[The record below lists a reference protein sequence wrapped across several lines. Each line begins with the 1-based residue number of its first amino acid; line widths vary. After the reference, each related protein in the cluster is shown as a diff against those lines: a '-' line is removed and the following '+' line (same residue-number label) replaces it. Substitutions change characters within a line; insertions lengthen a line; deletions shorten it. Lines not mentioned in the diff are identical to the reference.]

1 MEIPVLQFKESVNI
15 VNAENII
22 FDKWRIILSNKIM
35 EKTNERLRIE
45 ELEERIKELKE
56 ENDSTERKR
65 EYEFC
70 IKIYELSLQNKSLIN
85 NGLDFDEILEKTY
98 KWFKMKM
105 GEI

>member
-1 MEIPVLQFKESVNI
+1 
-15 VNAENII
+15 
-22 FDKWRIILSNKIM
+22 M

-56 ENDSTERKR
+56 EKDYRERKT

-105 GEI
+105 GKIQKTKEKIL

>member
-1 MEIPVLQFKESVNI
+1 MV
-15 VNAENII
+15 
-22 FDKWRIILSNKIM
+22 LSNEIM
-35 EKTNERLRIE
+35 EKTEKTNERLRIE

-56 ENDSTERKR
+56 ERDFIERKR

-105 GEI
+105 REI

>member
-1 MEIPVLQFKESVNI
+1 
-15 VNAENII
+15 
-22 FDKWRIILSNKIM
+22 M

-56 ENDSTERKR
+56 EKEEKDSTETKR

-85 NGLDFDEILEKTY
+85 NGSDFDEILEKTY

-105 GEI
+105 RDER

>member
-1 MEIPVLQFKESVNI
+1 MV
-15 VNAENII
+15 
-22 FDKWRIILSNKIM
+22 LSNDIM
-35 EKTNERLRIE
+35 EKTEKTNERLRIE

-56 ENDSTERKR
+56 EKDSTETKR

-70 IKIYELSLQNKSLIN
+70 IKIYELSLRNKSLIN
-85 NGLDFDEILEKTY
+85 NGSDFDEILEKTY

>member
-1 MEIPVLQFKESVNI
+1 
-15 VNAENII
+15 
-22 FDKWRIILSNKIM
+22 M

-45 ELEERIKELKE
+45 ELEERIKELTE
-56 ENDSTERKR
+56 EKDYRETKT

-105 GEI
+105 REI

>member
-1 MEIPVLQFKESVNI
+1 
-15 VNAENII
+15 
-22 FDKWRIILSNKIM
+22 M

-56 ENDSTERKR
+56 EKDSTETKR

-85 NGLDFDEILEKTY
+85 NGSDFDEILEKTY

-105 GEI
+105 REI

>member
-1 MEIPVLQFKESVNI
+1 MVI
-15 VNAENII
+15 
-22 FDKWRIILSNKIM
+22 SNEIM
-35 EKTNERLRIE
+35 EKTEKTKERLRIE

-56 ENDSTERKR
+56 EKNFIETKR

-85 NGLDFDEILEKTY
+85 NGSDFDEILEKTY

-105 GEI
+105 RDERS

>member
-1 MEIPVLQFKESVNI
+1 
-15 VNAENII
+15 
-22 FDKWRIILSNKIM
+22 M

-56 ENDSTERKR
+56 EKEEKDSTETKR

-70 IKIYELSLQNKSLIN
+70 IKIYELSLRNKGLIN
-85 NGLDFDEILEKTY
+85 NGSDFDEILEKTY

-105 GEI
+105 REI

>member
-1 MEIPVLQFKESVNI
+1 
-15 VNAENII
+15 
-22 FDKWRIILSNKIM
+22 M

-56 ENDSTERKR
+56 ERDFIERKR

-70 IKIYELSLQNKSLIN
+70 IKIYELSLRNKSLIN
-85 NGLDFDEILEKTY
+85 NGSDFDEILEKTY

-105 GEI
+105 REI

>member
-1 MEIPVLQFKESVNI
+1 
-15 VNAENII
+15 
-22 FDKWRIILSNKIM
+22 M
-35 EKTNERLRIE
+35 EKTEKTKERLRIE

-56 ENDSTERKR
+56 ERDLIETKR

-85 NGLDFDEILEKTY
+85 NGSDFDEILEKTY

-105 GEI
+105 RDERSQLGDMI

>member
-1 MEIPVLQFKESVNI
+1 MG
-15 VNAENII
+15 
-22 FDKWRIILSNKIM
+22 IILSNEIM

-56 ENDSTERKR
+56 EKDYRETKT

-85 NGLDFDEILEKTY
+85 NGSDFDEILEKTY

>member
-1 MEIPVLQFKESVNI
+1 MVL
-15 VNAENII
+15 
-22 FDKWRIILSNKIM
+22 RNKIM

-56 ENDSTERKR
+56 EKDYRETKR

-70 IKIYELSLQNKSLIN
+70 IKIYELSLQNKGLIN
-85 NGLDFDEILEKTY
+85 NGSDFDEILEKTY

-105 GEI
+105 RDERSQLGGMI

>member
-1 MEIPVLQFKESVNI
+1 MVISNEIMEKT
-15 VNAENII
+15 
-22 FDKWRIILSNKIM
+22 

-56 ENDSTERKR
+56 EKDSIETKR

-70 IKIYELSLQNKSLIN
+70 IKIYELSLRNKSLIN
-85 NGLDFDEILEKTY
+85 NGSDFDEILEKTY

-105 GEI
+105 REI

>member
-1 MEIPVLQFKESVNI
+1 MV
-15 VNAENII
+15 
-22 FDKWRIILSNKIM
+22 LSNKSM
-35 EKTNERLRIE
+35 EKTNERLRKE

-56 ENDSTERKR
+56 ERDFIERKR

-70 IKIYELSLQNKSLIN
+70 IKIYELSLRNKSLIN
-85 NGLDFDEILEKTY
+85 NRSDFDGILEKTY

>member
-1 MEIPVLQFKESVNI
+1 
-15 VNAENII
+15 
-22 FDKWRIILSNKIM
+22 M

-56 ENDSTERKR
+56 ERDLIETKW

-70 IKIYELSLQNKSLIN
+70 IKMYELSLRNKGLIN
-85 NGLDFDEILEKTY
+85 NGSDFDEILEKTY

-105 GEI
+105 REI